1 MDGCL
6 HVLSA
11 ELCFLTASFPFIRQR
26 NNKCKCKCEVER
38 EVGIEVG
45 KVD

>member
-1 MDGCL
+1 MMDGCL

-26 NNKCKCKCEVER
+26 CEVEK